1 MLHRTGSLTVVALLV
16 ASAAHVS
23 LAQGGMGGGGGGM
36 GRGGG
41 MGGDRPRFDGGGEA
55 IANRFEEMAELKPVL
70 EKLDLSRPQKDSLRK
85 VEDYYKR
92 ALRGYGKAARDFLS
106 RGREGMDSIPRL
118 VREAAS
124 LRNEEWAAV
133 RAYLPSDMH
142 AQLDDNFAKVREADR
157 NRLREQRDNMGAGM
171 GGTGAGMG
179 GMGGRGGMRGRGG
192 MGPPGGDDRGS
203 ARGLTTEELANR
215 FEQMGELRNV
225 LVKLDLSPQQRDS
238 IGKIELAYGN
248 RLRDLARTVRSF
260 ATQGRPPVD
269 SLRALQQDA
278 NTLRYEEW
286 AAVRAYLPEAMRP
299 RFDAN
304 TDQVRDDEAR
314 RRDRLP

>member
-1 MLHRTGSLTVVALLV
+1 MTQPIRSALVIALLL
-16 ASAAHVS
+16 ASTTLDAA
-23 LAQGGMGGGGGGM
+23 AQGSMGGGRGGM

-41 MGGDRPRFDGGGEA
+41 MGGGGMGNGPRRDGGGEA

-70 EKLDLSRPQKDSLRK
+70 SKLDLSRPQKDSLRK
-85 VEDYYKR
+85 VEDYYTG

-106 RGREGMDSIPRL
+106 RGRQGMDSIPRL
-118 VREAAS
+118 MREAGA

-133 RAYLPSDMH
+133 RSYLPSEMH
-142 AQLDDNFAKVREADR
+142 AQLDDNFAKVREEDR
-157 NRLREQRDNMGAGM
+157 MRLREQRDNIG
-171 GGTGAGMG
+171 
-179 GMGGRGGMRGRGG
+179 GGMRG
-192 MGPPGGDDRGS
+192 PGGEERGS
-203 ARGLTTEELANR
+203 ARGNTTEDLANH
-215 FEQMGELRNV
+215 FEQMGELRIL
-225 LVKLDLSPQQRDS
+225 LVKLDLSQQQRDS

-278 NTLRYEEW
+278 NALRYEEW

-304 TDQVRDDEAR
+304 VDQMRDDEGR
-314 RRDRLP
+314 RRERIL